1 MGVFLHVSLPEVD
14 GLSGAS
20 FFDKTFSFMHYVFT
34 QILRYS
40 HAVLDCASMK
50 AEVWTCPDIR
60 YHHCY
65 GVERHKRKRPCTEPA
80 DPQHTCTL
88 GTQNL
93 VYVAMTIF
101 LILYETAK
109 NCGLVFGVAVLT
121 FYLIKIL
128 CTLLAESGSVHATT
142 AQLKGHHWTLV
153 DAFDAGYYCNVCND
167 SIYHGL
173 ECDYCGIVTD
183 VSCMKKA
190 EQSISCKSV
199 AGVNKLE
206 HLWVPGNLPVS
217 SVCCVCYHNCG
228 VGFGSNNLRC
238 SWCQRT
244 AHDACRHRISPNCDL
259 STFRQFVISPESI
272 LLETPNWRKRN
283 TLIHNFSDN
292 LHSWS
297 PVVVFANRFSGSGE
311 GYLVLKAFRRVLNPI
326 QVCDLSQQSP
336 KLGLELLNKIKDIS
350 KMVVLVAGGD
360 GTVGWVFSAIEEIS
374 WPENR
379 RPTVAVLPLGT
390 GNDLSRVLGWGDGHS
405 GIVDAAE
412 ILQQLSQATPVKLD
426 RWLVSIVSPTKL
438 GMKWSKSEYK
448 MNNYL
453 SVGVDA
459 LVTLNFH
466 NRRHSLPRVL
476 SGRFM
481 NKFLFFTYGT
491 KDVLERMC
499 RNLHLHIELQLDDKP
514 VELPELEGVVVLNIP
529 CWGAGVKPWQMGK
542 GGPPQLI
549 NDGLLEVGLSEP
561 YRIGQAKKVQ
571 IRIKDCSLPMQVDG
585 EPWRQGPSTILITH
599 FGHASIFASEQAMML
614 QNATSESRELLTVYK
629 ALLETQVEINL
640 LMLGGKKYIV
650 IFCAKLKKAFSV
662 DLYFKKKKAESTMSK
677 VNCVY
682 LSSEAYL
689 VCLIHAYA
697 NEREEVMG
705 LLIGYTDEETGCCHV
720 TNTVQLKR
728 LVKRRDRVEMTP
740 ETLSEAITYADNL
753 NAMNDTLDESVRKK
767 PVRVIG
773 WYHSHPHITVYPS
786 GVDNHTQCEYQN
798 ALDPMWIGIIFSVYN
813 TDERSGVGRLNYL
826 AFQSF
831 EDGYYSVPVMIVPK
845 LEPAIDSTV
854 IERIGALTELCFAE
868 ESDAFDKA
876 VQSFNFDDNLQ
887 QMNTLAYSH
896 NASAYTTNVC
906 STIRGFVH
914 PLLAYLTDRSRHS
927 NYNLVADALNRS
939 PNEDN
944 LV

>member
-1 MGVFLHVSLPEVD
+1 
-14 GLSGAS
+14 
-20 FFDKTFSFMHYVFT
+20 
-34 QILRYS
+34 
-40 HAVLDCASMK
+40 
-50 AEVWTCPDIR
+50 
-60 YHHCY
+60 
-65 GVERHKRKRPCTEPA
+65 
-80 DPQHTCTL
+80 
-88 GTQNL
+88 L

-283 TLIHNFSDN
+283 TLVKEARMCFLLNIQSALNICGMCVPAELRILAASIHAPPAPMPYKPTQLPEGCKRYHGPSTDLHVKYLSHYSSFMYYVFTQILRYSHAVLDCASMKAEVWTCPDMSGLVEQSRIAGPVLPISSGYLASHLAITCYHYCYGVEPHKRKQPCTEPSANNHIRQCLESTIHNFSDN

-426 RWLVSIVSPTKL
+426 RWLVSVVSPTKL

-614 QNATSESRELLTVYK
+614 PNATSESSEVT
-629 ALLETQVEINL
+629 
-640 LMLGGKKYIV
+640 
-650 IFCAKLKKAFSV
+650 FKLF
-662 DLYFKKKKAESTMSK
+662 
-677 VNCVY
+677 
-682 LSSEAYL
+682 
-689 VCLIHAYA
+689 
-697 NEREEVMG
+697 
-705 LLIGYTDEETGCCHV
+705 
-720 TNTVQLKR
+720 
-728 LVKRRDRVEMTP
+728 
-740 ETLSEAITYADNL
+740 
-753 NAMNDTLDESVRKK
+753 
-767 PVRVIG
+767 
-773 WYHSHPHITVYPS
+773 
-786 GVDNHTQCEYQN
+786 
-798 ALDPMWIGIIFSVYN
+798 
-813 TDERSGVGRLNYL
+813 
-826 AFQSF
+826 
-831 EDGYYSVPVMIVPK
+831 
-845 LEPAIDSTV
+845 
-854 IERIGALTELCFAE
+854 
-868 ESDAFDKA
+868 
-876 VQSFNFDDNLQ
+876 
-887 QMNTLAYSH
+887 
-896 NASAYTTNVC
+896 
-906 STIRGFVH
+906 
-914 PLLAYLTDRSRHS
+914 
-927 NYNLVADALNRS
+927 
-939 PNEDN
+939 
-944 LV
+944 

>member
-1 MGVFLHVSLPEVD
+1 
-14 GLSGAS
+14 
-20 FFDKTFSFMHYVFT
+20 
-34 QILRYS
+34 
-40 HAVLDCASMK
+40 
-50 AEVWTCPDIR
+50 
-60 YHHCY
+60 
-65 GVERHKRKRPCTEPA
+65 
-80 DPQHTCTL
+80 
-88 GTQNL
+88 
-93 VYVAMTIF
+93 MTIF

-206 HLWVPGNLPVS
+206 HLWVPGNLPLS
-217 SVCCVCYHNCG
+217 SVCCVCFHNCG
-228 VGFGSNNLRC
+228 VGFGLNNLRC

-259 STFRQFVISPESI
+259 ST
-272 LLETPNWRKRN
+272 
-283 TLIHNFSDN
+283 IHNLSDN

-326 QVCDLSQQSP
+326 QVCDLSRQSP

-350 KMVVLVAGGD
+350 KMMVLVAGGD

-405 GIVDAAE
+405 GIVDAAG

-426 RWLVSIVSPTKL
+426 RWLVSVTLPTKL
-438 GMKWSKSEYK
+438 GMKWSKLEYK

-499 RNLHLHIELQLDDKP
+499 RNLHLHVELQLDDKP

-549 NDGLLEVGLSEP
+549 DDGLLEVGLSEP

-599 FGHASIFASEQAMML
+599 FGHASIFASEQAMTL
-614 QNATSESRELLTVYK
+614 PNTTSESNKLLTVYK
-629 ALLETQVEINL
+629 ALLETQSKSV
-640 LMLGGKKYIV
+640 IV
-650 IFCAKLKKAFSV
+650 CQTKLILKMA
-662 DLYFKKKKAESTMSK
+662 K

-705 LLIGYTDEETGCCHV
+705 LLIGYTDEQTGCCHV

-728 LVKRRDRVEMTP
+728 LVKRSDRVEMTP
-740 ETLSEAITYADNL
+740 ETLSEAISYADNL
-753 NAMNDTLDESVRKK
+753 NAVNDSLDESVRKK

-813 TDERSGVGRLNYL
+813 TDERSGIGRLNYL

-831 EDGYYSVPVMIVPK
+831 ENGHYSVPVMIVPK
-845 LEPAIDSTV
+845 LEPAIDSALS
-854 IERIGALTELCFAE
+854 ERIGALTELCFAE
-868 ESDAFDKA
+868 ESDAFEKA
-876 VQSFNFDDNLQ
+876 VQSFSIDDNLQ
-887 QMNTLAYSH
+887 QLKTLAYSH
-896 NASAYTTNVC
+896 NVSTYTTNVC

-927 NYNLVADALNRS
+927 NYNLVADALNKS
-939 PNEDN
+939 SNGDSS
-944 LV
+944 V

>member
-1 MGVFLHVSLPEVD
+1 
-14 GLSGAS
+14 
-20 FFDKTFSFMHYVFT
+20 
-34 QILRYS
+34 
-40 HAVLDCASMK
+40 
-50 AEVWTCPDIR
+50 
-60 YHHCY
+60 
-65 GVERHKRKRPCTEPA
+65 
-80 DPQHTCTL
+80 
-88 GTQNL
+88 
-93 VYVAMTIF
+93 MTIF

-183 VSCMKKA
+183 V
-190 EQSISCKSV
+190 
-199 AGVNKLE
+199 
-206 HLWVPGNLPVS
+206 PGNLPLS
-217 SVCCVCYHNCG
+217 SVCCVCFQNCG
-228 VGFGSNNLRC
+228 VGFGLNNLRC

-259 STFRQFVISPESI
+259 ST
-272 LLETPNWRKRN
+272 
-283 TLIHNFSDN
+283 IHNLSDN
-292 LHSWS
+292 LHLWS
-297 PVVVFANRFSGSGE
+297 PVMVFANRFSGSGE

-326 QVCDLSQQSP
+326 QVCDLSRQSP

-405 GIVDAAE
+405 GIVDAAG

-426 RWLVSIVSPTKL
+426 RWLVSVTSPTKL

-499 RNLHLHIELQLDDKP
+499 RNLHLHVELQLDNKL

-549 NDGLLEVGLSEP
+549 DDGLLEVGLSEP

-614 QNATSESRELLTVYK
+614 PNTTSESNK
-629 ALLETQVEINL
+629 
-640 LMLGGKKYIV
+640 
-650 IFCAKLKKAFSV
+650 
-662 DLYFKKKKAESTMSK
+662 
-677 VNCVY
+677 
-682 LSSEAYL
+682 
-689 VCLIHAYA
+689 
-697 NEREEVMG
+697 
-705 LLIGYTDEETGCCHV
+705 
-720 TNTVQLKR
+720 LKR
-728 LVKRRDRVEMTP
+728 LVKRSDRVEMTP

-753 NAMNDTLDESVRKK
+753 NAVNDSLDESVRKK

-813 TDERSGVGRLNYL
+813 TDERSGIGRLNYL
-826 AFQSF
+826 AFQ
-831 EDGYYSVPVMIVPK
+831 
-845 LEPAIDSTV
+845 PAIDSILT
-854 IERIGALTELCFAE
+854 ERIGALTELCFAE
-868 ESDAFDKA
+868 ESDAFEKA
-876 VQSFNFDDNLQ
+876 VQSFSFDDNLQ
-887 QMNTLAYSH
+887 QLKTLAYSH
-896 NASAYTTNVC
+896 NVSTYTTNVC

-927 NYNLVADALNRS
+927 NYNLVVDALSKSSNDDS
-939 PNEDN
+939 S
-944 LV
+944 V

>member
-1 MGVFLHVSLPEVD
+1 MSCPEQLTSLEQASGIAGQPPS
-14 GLSGAS
+14 LS
-20 FFDKTFSFMHYVFT
+20 HYH
-34 QILRYS
+34 Y
-40 HAVLDCASMK
+40 
-50 AEVWTCPDIR
+50 
-60 YHHCY
+60 CY
-65 GVERHKRKRPCTEPA
+65 GVEPHKRKQPCTEPA
-80 DPQHTCTL
+80 VPQHTCTL
-88 GTQNL
+88 GSKNRIYLFFVDWRLLRTDTKHLCHQSL
-93 VYVAMTIF
+93 IYVAMTIF

-121 FYLIKIL
+121 FYLIKIF
-128 CTLLAESGSVHATT
+128 CTRLAESGSVHATT

-228 VGFGSNNLRC
+228 VGYGSNNLRC

-259 STFRQFVISPESI
+259 SIVIQTVCHFSRKHTSGNSELEKKKYFSQRGKNVLYIYIEYTVGPQYLLYVRSGGRGNVEFLRI
-272 LLETPNWRKRN
+272 LAALDALHNSCLKVAR
-283 TLIHNFSDN
+283 IHNFSDN

-374 WPENR
+374 WPENC

-405 GIVDAAE
+405 GIVDAAG

-426 RWLVSIVSPTKL
+426 RWLVTVVSPTKL

-499 RNLHLHIELQLDDKP
+499 RNLHMHIELQLDDKP

-549 NDGLLEVGLSEP
+549 NDGLLEVFGLYSSFH
-561 YRIGQAKKVQ
+561 IAQMQA
-571 IRIKDCSLPMQVDG
+571 
-585 EPWRQGPSTILITH
+585 
-599 FGHASIFASEQAMML
+599 
-614 QNATSESRELLTVYK
+614 N
-629 ALLETQVEINL
+629 
-640 LMLGGKKYIV
+640 
-650 IFCAKLKKAFSV
+650 
-662 DLYFKKKKAESTMSK
+662 
-677 VNCVY
+677 
-682 LSSEAYL
+682 
-689 VCLIHAYA
+689 
-697 NEREEVMG
+697 
-705 LLIGYTDEETGCCHV
+705 
-720 TNTVQLKR
+720 
-728 LVKRRDRVEMTP
+728 
-740 ETLSEAITYADNL
+740 
-753 NAMNDTLDESVRKK
+753 
-767 PVRVIG
+767 
-773 WYHSHPHITVYPS
+773 
-786 GVDNHTQCEYQN
+786 
-798 ALDPMWIGIIFSVYN
+798 
-813 TDERSGVGRLNYL
+813 
-826 AFQSF
+826 
-831 EDGYYSVPVMIVPK
+831 
-845 LEPAIDSTV
+845 
-854 IERIGALTELCFAE
+854 
-868 ESDAFDKA
+868 
-876 VQSFNFDDNLQ
+876 
-887 QMNTLAYSH
+887 
-896 NASAYTTNVC
+896 
-906 STIRGFVH
+906 
-914 PLLAYLTDRSRHS
+914 
-927 NYNLVADALNRS
+927 
-939 PNEDN
+939 
-944 LV
+944 

>member
-1 MGVFLHVSLPEVD
+1 
-14 GLSGAS
+14 
-20 FFDKTFSFMHYVFT
+20 
-34 QILRYS
+34 
-40 HAVLDCASMK
+40 
-50 AEVWTCPDIR
+50 
-60 YHHCY
+60 
-65 GVERHKRKRPCTEPA
+65 
-80 DPQHTCTL
+80 
-88 GTQNL
+88 
-93 VYVAMTIF
+93 MTIF

-121 FYLIKIL
+121 FYLIKIF
-128 CTLLAESGSVHATT
+128 CTRLAESGSVHATT

-228 VGFGSNNLRC
+228 VGYGSNNLRC

-259 STFRQFVISPESI
+259 SIFRQFVISPESI

-283 TLIHNFSDN
+283 TLVKEIHNFSDN

-360 GTVGWVFSAIEEIS
+360 GT
-374 WPENR
+374 
-379 RPTVAVLPLGT
+379 

-405 GIVDAAE
+405 GIVDAAG

-426 RWLVSIVSPTKL
+426 RWLVTVVSPTKL

-499 RNLHLHIELQLDDKP
+499 RNLHMHIELQLDDKP

-549 NDGLLEVGLSEP
+549 NDGLLEVFGLYSSFHIAQMQVGLSEP

-571 IRIKDCSLPMQVDG
+571 IRIKDCLLPMQVDG
-585 EPWRQGPSTILITH
+585 EPWRQVVDCIQS
-599 FGHASIFASEQAMML
+599 F
-614 QNATSESRELLTVYK
+614 
-629 ALLETQVEINL
+629 ALLETQVEIKL
-640 LMLGGKKYIV
+640 LMLGGKKVSFSFSYLYTSV
-650 IFCAKLKKAFSV
+650 ICRSAN
-662 DLYFKKKKAESTMSK
+662 LYFKKKTAGSRMSK
-677 VNCVY
+677 VNRVY

-689 VCLIHAYA
+689 VCLIHAYT

-705 LLIGYTDEETGCCHV
+705 LLIGYTDEETGCCYV

-753 NAMNDTLDESVRKK
+753 NAMNDSLDESVRKK

-813 TDERSGVGRLNYL
+813 TDERSGIGRLNYL

-831 EDGYYSVPVMIVPK
+831 EDGYHSVPVMIVPK
-845 LEPAIDSTV
+845 LEPAVDSTV

-868 ESDAFDKA
+868 ESDAFEKA
-876 VQSFNFDDNLQ
+876 VQSFNVDDNLQ
-887 QMNTLAYSH
+887 HMKCLAHAH
-896 NASAYTTNVC
+896 NAAAYTTNVC

-927 NYNLVADALNRS
+927 NYSLVSDALNRS
-939 PNEDN
+939 PNETN
-944 LV
+944 LI

>member
-1 MGVFLHVSLPEVD
+1 L
-14 GLSGAS
+14 
-20 FFDKTFSFMHYVFT
+20 
-34 QILRYS
+34 I
-40 HAVLDCASMK
+40 
-50 AEVWTCPDIR
+50 
-60 YHHCY
+60 
-65 GVERHKRKRPCTEPA
+65 
-80 DPQHTCTL
+80 
-88 GTQNL
+88 
-93 VYVAMTIF
+93 YVAMTIF

-206 HLWVPGNLPVS
+206 HLWVPGNLPLS
-217 SVCCVCYHNCG
+217 SVCCVCFQNCG
-228 VGFGSNNLRC
+228 VGFGLNNLRC

-283 TLIHNFSDN
+283 TLVKEIHNLSDN

-326 QVCDLSQQSP
+326 QVCDLSRQSP
-336 KLGLELLNKIKDIS
+336 KLGLELLNKIKYIS

-405 GIVDAAE
+405 GIVDAAG

-426 RWLVSIVSPTKL
+426 RWLVSVTSPTKL

-499 RNLHLHIELQLDDKP
+499 RNLHLHVELQLDDKP

-549 NDGLLEVGLSEP
+549 DDGLLEVFGLYSSFH
-561 YRIGQAKKVQ
+561 IAQMQA
-571 IRIKDCSLPMQVDG
+571 
-585 EPWRQGPSTILITH
+585 
-599 FGHASIFASEQAMML
+599 
-614 QNATSESRELLTVYK
+614 N
-629 ALLETQVEINL
+629 
-640 LMLGGKKYIV
+640 GK
-650 IFCAKLKKAFSV
+650 S
-662 DLYFKKKKAESTMSK
+662 
-677 VNCVY
+677 
-682 LSSEAYL
+682 
-689 VCLIHAYA
+689 
-697 NEREEVMG
+697 
-705 LLIGYTDEETGCCHV
+705 
-720 TNTVQLKR
+720 
-728 LVKRRDRVEMTP
+728 
-740 ETLSEAITYADNL
+740 
-753 NAMNDTLDESVRKK
+753 
-767 PVRVIG
+767 
-773 WYHSHPHITVYPS
+773 
-786 GVDNHTQCEYQN
+786 
-798 ALDPMWIGIIFSVYN
+798 
-813 TDERSGVGRLNYL
+813 
-826 AFQSF
+826 
-831 EDGYYSVPVMIVPK
+831 
-845 LEPAIDSTV
+845 
-854 IERIGALTELCFAE
+854 
-868 ESDAFDKA
+868 
-876 VQSFNFDDNLQ
+876 
-887 QMNTLAYSH
+887 
-896 NASAYTTNVC
+896 
-906 STIRGFVH
+906 
-914 PLLAYLTDRSRHS
+914 
-927 NYNLVADALNRS
+927 
-939 PNEDN
+939 
-944 LV
+944 

>member
-1 MGVFLHVSLPEVD
+1 L
-14 GLSGAS
+14 
-20 FFDKTFSFMHYVFT
+20 
-34 QILRYS
+34 I
-40 HAVLDCASMK
+40 
-50 AEVWTCPDIR
+50 
-60 YHHCY
+60 
-65 GVERHKRKRPCTEPA
+65 
-80 DPQHTCTL
+80 
-88 GTQNL
+88 
-93 VYVAMTIF
+93 YVAMTIF

-206 HLWVPGNLPVS
+206 HLWVPGNLPLS
-217 SVCCVCYHNCG
+217 SVCCVCFQNCG
-228 VGFGSNNLRC
+228 VGFGLNNLRC

-259 STFRQFVISPESI
+259 ST
-272 LLETPNWRKRN
+272 
-283 TLIHNFSDN
+283 IHNLSDN
-292 LHSWS
+292 LHLWS
-297 PVVVFANRFSGSGE
+297 PVMVFANRFSGSGE

-326 QVCDLSQQSP
+326 QVCDLSRQSP

-405 GIVDAAE
+405 GIVDAAG

-426 RWLVSIVSPTKL
+426 RWLVSVTSPTKL

-499 RNLHLHIELQLDDKP
+499 RNLHLHVELQLDDKL

-549 NDGLLEVGLSEP
+549 DDGLLEVGLSEP

-614 QNATSESRELLTVYK
+614 PNTTSESNKLLTVYK
-629 ALLETQVEINL
+629 ALLETQVFRKLCFYYSL
-640 LMLGGKKYIV
+640 LTKLYSILLLFLLLLLFVRLKI
-650 IFCAKLKKAFSV
+650 IFSRFVFQKNKNTI
-662 DLYFKKKKAESTMSK
+662 ESRMAK

-705 LLIGYTDEETGCCHV
+705 LLIGYTDEQTGCCHV

-728 LVKRRDRVEMTP
+728 LVKRSDRVEMTP

-753 NAMNDTLDESVRKK
+753 NAVNDSLDESVRKK

-813 TDERSGVGRLNYL
+813 TDERSGIGRLNYL

-831 EDGYYSVPVMIVPK
+831 ENGHYSVPVMIVPK
-845 LEPAIDSTV
+845 LEPAIDSILT
-854 IERIGALTELCFAE
+854 ERIGALTELCFAE
-868 ESDAFDKA
+868 ESDAFEKA
-876 VQSFNFDDNLQ
+876 VQSFSFDDNLQ
-887 QMNTLAYSH
+887 QLKTLAYSH
-896 NASAYTTNVC
+896 NVSTYTTNVC

-927 NYNLVADALNRS
+927 NYNLVVDALSKSSNDDS
-939 PNEDN
+939 T
-944 LV
+944 V